1 MVCHEDVLVN
11 IQKVLPHLII
21 SYYDIVVF
29 MFFNQP
35 SNMERKKWQ

>member
-11 IQKVLPHLII
+11 IPKLLPQLII

-29 MFFNQP
+29 TSSIQL
-35 SNMERKKWQ
+35 SNMGRKKWQ